1 MFRDLRIGL
10 RMLLKNPAFTGVAGL
25 SVGVGMGADTAIVEL
40 LNVVRLKSLPVSAP
54 QELVEVRPT
63 NMSGTRGNKSA
74 AYPAVTNPIWEHI
87 RDRQQAFAGIFAW
100 STGDLN
106 LAEGGEVRPAKTLW
120 VSGNFF
126 EVLGTK
132 PDLGRVFT
140 SADDQRGCSAPGAVI
155 SHAFWQ
161 REYGGQGDVV

>member
-1 MFRDLRIGL
+1 MIQDLRFAI
-10 RMLLKNPAFTGVAGL
+10 RMLLKNPAFTGVAVL
-25 SVGVGMGADTAIVEL
+25 SLALGIGANTAIFEL

-54 QELVEVRPT
+54 QELVEGRPT

-106 LAEGGEVRPAKTLW
+106 LAEGGEVRPAKT
-120 VSGNFF
+120 
-126 EVLGTK
+126 
-132 PDLGRVFT
+132 
-140 SADDQRGCSAPGAVI
+140 
-155 SHAFWQ
+155 
-161 REYGGQGDVV
+161 